1 MINIIELESE
11 LVSNIL
17 FNQLEIRLDENSVF
31 IEICNKKDSEII
43 SEILDASDEF
53 SSDEYELI
61 KYNEY
66 EFLIKFN
73 DKIEFIDENE
83 YVNEI
88 KENYK
93 YIESL
98 LDESDIFSDEYESE
112 YY

>member
-1 MINIIELESE
+1 MISVIELESE
-11 LVSNIL
+11 LVTNIL

-31 IEICNKKDSEII
+31 IEICNKKDAEII
-43 SEILDASDEF
+43 SEILSASDEF

-83 YVNEI
+83 YLDEI
-88 KENYK
+88 KSEIEY
-93 YIESL
+93 YESL
-98 LDESDIFSDEYESE
+98 MTDADIISDEYESE